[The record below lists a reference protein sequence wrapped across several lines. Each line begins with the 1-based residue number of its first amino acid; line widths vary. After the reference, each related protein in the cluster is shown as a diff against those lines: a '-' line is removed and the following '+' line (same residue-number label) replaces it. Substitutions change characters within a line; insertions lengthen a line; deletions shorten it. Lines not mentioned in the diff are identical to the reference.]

1 MTTST
6 TPTTL
11 AHRFELFAERIAQV
25 TGSLTAFVVATLF
38 ILLWA
43 ILGPLFKFS
52 DNWLATINTSATLIT
67 FLMVF
72 LIQKAQNKESIAV
85 QLKLNELIAAN
96 RGASNRL
103 VSIEN
108 LTEEELKVL
117 QEHYRIM
124 AEVTKQSGDLK
135 RSHSIEEAIKESL
148 EKLSDQ
154 GEIE

>member
-1 MTTST
+1 M
-6 TPTTL
+6 
-11 AHRFELFAERIAQV
+11 FAERITHF
-25 TGSLTAFVVATLF
+25 TGTLTAFAVATLF
-38 ILLWA
+38 IALWA

-103 VSIEN
+103 VSIEE
-108 LTEEELKVL
+108 LTEEELVVL
-117 QEHYRIM
+117 QEHFRVM
-124 AEVTKQSGDLK
+124 AEVSKQSGDLT

-148 EKLSDQ
+148 EKLEDQ
-154 GEIE
+154 DETD